1 MRWQK
6 AWKPLVLLGLIHISI
21 VLSARALG
29 WQPFLLPPR
38 QWGVAKSENAI
49 VTPHSLVV
57 VEVVTVGYLGL
68 QHRTVYSER
77 VRQLWLNRARR
88 TEPRRPS

>member
-1 MRWQK
+1 MRKRK
-6 AWKPLVLLGLIHISI
+6 AWKPLVLLGLIQISI

-38 QWGVAKSENAI
+38 QWGVTKSENTI
-49 VTPHSLVV
+49 VTPHNLVV
-57 VEVVTVGYLGL
+57 VEVVKFGYIGL
-68 QHRTVYSER
+68 RHRTVYSER